1 MRSLHTLIFV
11 AATILS
17 LPAQDPPETPT
28 VAPVFDGKIQLRAPE
43 RSAWEVTL
51 RPTAAMRIEQ
61 RQQARVAS
69 VEELPAKPAAGDDS
83 LVRLRVEKS
92 GELFHETSFLA
103 NGKKTEKWGIGA
115 IQFREME
122 GRDILAMAGMNLLDS
137 DFSDHSKE
145 DFEELGWLTKDSYVG
160 TIYYQKQAC
169 FLFQTTSDKRPHTR
183 RESAV
188 DRFMSDS
195 TTDSDAAKPTAP
207 PPAPTPVTVIV
218 SAATRLP
225 VLYND
230 GKLLRTYKFDPGPFS
245 PLVPPPL
252 FAREFNAWRAHLAES
267 TRAPSAP

>member
-1 MRSLHTLIFV
+1 MSPLRTLILA
-11 AATILS
+11 AATVLS
-17 LPAQDPPETPT
+17 AHAQETPA
-28 VAPVFDGKIQLRAPE
+28 APEFDGKIELRAPD

-69 VEELPAKPAAGDDS
+69 VEELPAKPADGDDS

-92 GELFHETSFLA
+92 GELFHETSYLA
-103 NGKKTEKWGIGA
+103 NGTKTEKWGIGA

-122 GRDILAMAGMNLLDS
+122 GREILAMAGMNLLDT

-160 TIYYQKQAC
+160 PIYYQKQAC
-169 FLFQTTSDKRPHTR
+169 FLFQTSSDKRPRTR

-195 TTDSDAAKPTAP
+195 TTDAGNAAAP
-207 PPAPTPVTVIV
+207 PSPPPTPTPVTVIV

-230 GKLLRTYKFDPGPFS
+230 GKILRTYKFDPGPFA
-245 PLVPPPL
+245 PLVPPL
-252 FAREFNAWRAHLAES
+252 KFAREFAAWRAHLAES